1 MSDQKQTPVSS
12 GNDKF
17 ITTGGQKLE
26 GNISVRGAKNAAL
39 KALAVSLILDEPS
52 KILNVPEI
60 EDISRLVE
68 IMEDLG
74 VEINKL
80 DQGTSLE
87 RGYEIKNP
95 RIQKNSIAP
104 HLHQKTRSSMMLA
117 APILLQ
123 HGEVTFAYPGGC
135 VIGNRPIDFFLQGF
149 KEFGI
154 EVEDHDNGYTLRTGG
169 KLHPAKIVFSRISVT
184 GTEAMM
190 MVACKVAGRSEIINA
205 AMEPEVVALAEFLN
219 SCGAKISGIGSP
231 HLVIEGVEKLSG
243 GVYTTISDRIE
254 AGTFA
259 IMAAATNSNL
269 TVTGIVPGHLEVLWQ
284 LFNKIG
290 VSYELGENS
299 VTIRP
304 SSAPLKAI
312 PKDIIT
318 HEYPGFPTDLQAPMT
333 ILMTQAHGSSLIF
346 ETIYEGR
353 LFYIDKLNSMGAN
366 IFMADPHRVMVNGP
380 TKLVGKKIASPDI
393 RAGMAMV
400 IAGLI
405 AEGETEIDNIYQ
417 IDRGYER
424 IEERL
429 QAIGAKIKR
438 VQD

>member
-1 MSDQKQTPVSS
+1 MSTIT
-12 GNDKF
+12 DKF
-17 ITTGGQKLE
+17 IISGGQKLS
-26 GNISVRGAKNAAL
+26 GQIGVRGAKNAAL
-39 KALAVSLILDEPS
+39 KALAASLILEGPS
-52 KILNVPEI
+52 QILNVPEI

-68 IMEDLG
+68 IIEDLG
-74 VEINKL
+74 VELSKNGSTY
-80 DQGTSLE
+80 Q
-87 RGYEIKNP
+87 IKNP
-95 RIQKNSIAP
+95 KILKNNIAP
-104 HLHQKTRSSMMLA
+104 HLHQKTRSSMMLV

-123 HGEVTFAYPGGC
+123 HGETTFAYPGGC
-135 VIGNRPIDFFLQGF
+135 VIGNRPIDFFLEGF
-149 KEFGI
+149 KKFGVTI
-154 EVEDHDNGYTLRTGG
+154 EDHDNSYTLRAGSDG
-169 KLHPAKIVFSRISVT
+169 DIKSLHPAKIVFTRISVT

-190 MVACKVAGRSEIINA
+190 MMGSRIPGRSEIINA

-231 HLVIEGVEKLSG
+231 HLIIEGVESLAG
-243 GVYTTISDRIE
+243 GVYTTIPDRIE

-259 IMAAATNSNL
+259 ILAAASNSEI
-269 TVTGIVPGHLEVLWQ
+269 TVTGIVPEHLEVLWQ
-284 LFNKIG
+284 LFLQIG
-290 VSYELGENS
+290 VNFQLGENS
-299 VTIRP
+299 VTIK
-304 SSAPLKAI
+304 SSVGQLKAV

-333 ILMTQAHGSSLIF
+333 ILMTQASGASLIF

-380 TKLVGKKIASPDI
+380 TKLFGKKIASPDI

-429 QAIGAKIKR
+429 QVIGAKINRIK
-438 VQD
+438 D

>member
-1 MSDQKQTPVSS
+1 MSNHDSNNRSS
-12 GNDKF
+12 SNDKF
-17 ITTGGQKLE
+17 VIKGQTPLRGEIPVK
-26 GNISVRGAKNAAL
+26 GAKNAAL
-39 KALAVSLILDEPS
+39 KALAASLILDQPS
-52 KILNVPEI
+52 RILNVPEI

-68 IMEDLG
+68 IIEDLG
-74 VEINKL
+74 VEISKN
-80 DQGTSLE
+80 GST
-87 RGYEIKNP
+87 YEVKNP
-95 RIQKNSIAP
+95 KILKNTIAP

-149 KEFGI
+149 KKFGI
-154 EVEDHDNGYTLRTGG
+154 DVEDHDGGYTLRGG
-169 KLHPAKIVFSRISVT
+169 KNLKPAKIVFTRISVT

-190 MVACKVAGRSEIINA
+190 MLACKVKGRSEIINA
-205 AMEPEVVALAEFLN
+205 AMEPEVVSLANFLN

-231 HLVIEGVEKLSG
+231 HLIIEGVETLSG
-243 GVYTTISDRIE
+243 GDFETIPDRIE

-259 IMAAATNSNL
+259 IMAAATNSEIK
-269 TVTGIVPGHLEVLWQ
+269 VTGIVPEHLEVLWQ
-284 LFNKIG
+284 LFEQIG
-290 VSYELGENS
+290 VSFELGVNS
-299 VTIRP
+299 VTIKP
-304 SSAPLKAI
+304 TSLPLKAV

-333 ILMTQAHGSSLIF
+333 VLMTQVNGSSLIF

-353 LFYIDKLNSMGAN
+353 LFYVDKLNSMGAK

-380 TKLVGKKIASPDI
+380 TNLFGKKITSPDI

-405 AEGETEIDNIYQ
+405 ADGETEIDNIYQ

-429 QAIGAKIKR
+429 KAISAEIER
-438 VQD
+438 IIN

>member
-1 MSDQKQTPVSS
+1 MSAYD
-12 GNDKF
+12 DKF
-17 ITTGGQKLE
+17 LITGGQKFS
-26 GNISVRGAKNAAL
+26 GQITVRGAKNAAL
-39 KALAVSLILDEPS
+39 KALAASLILDEPS

-68 IMEDLG
+68 IIEDLG
-74 VEINKL
+74 VEIKKIEAESA
-80 DQGTSLE
+80 DQ
-87 RGYEIKNP
+87 RGYEIANP
-95 RIQKNSIAP
+95 TIQKNSIAP

-123 HGEVTFAYPGGC
+123 HGQVTFAYPGGC

-154 EVEDHDNGYTLRTGG
+154 TVEDHDNGYTLHAPDDDVK
-169 KLHPAKIVFSRISVT
+169 KLHPAKIVFTRISVT

-190 MVACKVAGRSEIINA
+190 MLASKISGRSEIINA

-219 SCGAKISGIGSP
+219 SCGAKISGVGSP
-231 HLVIEGVEKLSG
+231 HLVIEGTDKLTG
-243 GVYTTISDRIE
+243 GTYTTLPDRIE

-259 IMAAATNSNL
+259 ILAAASNSEL
-269 TVTGIVPGHLEVLWQ
+269 TVTGIIPGHLEVLWQ
-284 LFNKIG
+284 LFDQIG
-290 VSYELGENS
+290 VNYQLAESS
-299 VTIRP
+299 VTIKP
-304 SSAPLKAI
+304 ATSQLKAI

-318 HEYPGFPTDLQAPMT
+318 HEYPGFPTDLQAPLT
-333 ILMTQAHGSSLIF
+333 VLMTQATGSSLIF

-380 TKLVGKKIASPDI
+380 TKLVGKKITSPDI

-400 IAGLI
+400 IAGII
-405 AEGETEIDNIYQ
+405 AEGETELDNIYQ

-429 QAIGAKIKR
+429 QAIGVQIKR
-438 VQD
+438 IKD